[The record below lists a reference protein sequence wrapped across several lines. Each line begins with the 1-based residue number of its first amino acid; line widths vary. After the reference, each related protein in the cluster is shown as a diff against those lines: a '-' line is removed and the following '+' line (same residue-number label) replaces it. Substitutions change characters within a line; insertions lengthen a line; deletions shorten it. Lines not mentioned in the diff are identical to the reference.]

1 MPKKQLYIIDPF
13 EKLQIERDTSVLLIN
28 EAVRRGDE
36 VYSTTEY
43 DISRLNGR
51 LICRALRHK
60 TEIDGTT
67 AQASFPAGEF
77 DLEEFALIVV
87 RKDPPFDG
95 SYLTLL
101 LLLLG
106 LRRPL
111 VVNDPVTL
119 LKYNEKLA
127 IFHFPEFIT
136 DSLVSSSREEI
147 ETFTGSVGGLAVL
160 KPLFS
165 CSGRGVELLDLSAPS
180 FRETVLGST
189 SGEKEK
195 VIVQRYLPA
204 VKEGEVRVF
213 LLAAKPLAVIKKV
226 PAPGTFKANFDCG
239 AVGLPHR
246 LDGREE
252 ELCSRVGEFCRK
264 EGIILSALDIIDG
277 RLSELN
283 ITSPGLL
290 VESKAVN
297 GVPYEKEIIEFLNAR
312 LTG

>member
-1 MPKKQLYIIDPF
+1 MAGKQLYIIDPF
-13 EKLQIERDTSVLLIN
+13 EKLHLEQDTSVLLIN
-28 EAVRRGDE
+28 ETVRRGEE

-51 LICRALRHK
+51 LICRSRRHE
-60 TEIDGTT
+60 TEIDGAA

-111 VVNDPVTL
+111 VVNDPVAL

-127 IFHFPEFIT
+127 IYHFPEFIT

-160 KPLFS
+160 KPLSS

-189 SGEKEK
+189 NDQKEK

-213 LLAAKPLAVIKKV
+213 LLAEKVLAVIKKI
-226 PAPGTFKANFDCG
+226 PAEGSFKANFDFG
-239 AVGLPHR
+239 AVGVPHQ
-246 LDGREE
+246 LDGREK
-252 ELCSRVGEFCRK
+252 ELCGRVGEFCRK

-297 GVPYEKEIIEFLNAR
+297 GVPYEKEIIEFLSAR
-312 LTG
+312 LT